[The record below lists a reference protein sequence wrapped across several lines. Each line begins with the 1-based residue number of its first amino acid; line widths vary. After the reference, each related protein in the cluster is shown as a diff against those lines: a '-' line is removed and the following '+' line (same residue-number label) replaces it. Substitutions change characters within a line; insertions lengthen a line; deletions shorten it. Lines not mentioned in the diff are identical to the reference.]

1 MSSLTKGE
9 NRMIVMKSMSHHEAV
24 DELVKWHDAT
34 TPFAPENGESLKF
47 NVGDKVTYVNDYG
60 CEFHDRKITGIMNRK
75 DDESLYC
82 SGRRSY
88 IDSDCPWM
96 PVKESNLRPA

>member
-1 MSSLTKGE
+1 MF
-9 NRMIVMKSMSHHEAV
+9 VMKAIGHHEAMK
-24 DELVKWHDAT
+24 ELIASHDAT

-60 CEFHDRKITGIMNRK
+60 CEFHGRTIIGLMKRA

-82 SGRRSY
+82 SGRRYY

>member
-1 MSSLTKGE
+1 MSWLSGMMPQLLLLL
-9 NRMIVMKSMSHHEAV
+9 RM
-24 DELVKWHDAT
+24 
-34 TPFAPENGESLKF
+34 GESLKF

-82 SGRRSY
+82 SGRRYY

>member
-1 MSSLTKGE
+1 MTDIK
-9 NRMIVMKSMSHHEAV
+9 IIDHHAAMK
-24 DELVKWHDAT
+24 ELIALHDAT

-47 NVGDKVTYVNDYG
+47 NVGDKVTFINDYG
-60 CEFHDRKITGIMNRK
+60 CIFEGRIITKIMERT

-82 SGRRSY
+82 SGRRYY

-96 PVKESNLRPA
+96 PVKESNLRLA

>member
-1 MSSLTKGE
+1 MIPMKG
-9 NRMIVMKSMSHHEAV
+9 MSHHEAIK
-24 DELVKWHDAT
+24 ELIKLHDAT

-60 CEFHDRKITGIMNRK
+60 CEFHGHTVTGIMNRA
-75 DDESLYC
+75 DNEGLYC
-82 SGRRSY
+82 AGNRYY